1 MRAVFEGRG
10 VVRML
15 AVTVTTIAT
24 VSNSITIS
32 FSIRIDSVV
41 VGCACSKLIVVCV
54 FVLPCLFVFF
64 FLFSLPPTLSIFS
77 HFPPL
82 SLLSP
87 SLFPHTSSPRFSPFF
102 FPFFFK
108 KAYVTLLN
116 KLLLYY
122 YYYHGL
128 VKRLFNYI

>member
-41 VGCACSKLIVVCV
+41 VGCACSKLIVVSVCV
-54 FVLPCLFVFF
+54 HRCVCVC
-64 FLFSLPPTLSIFS
+64 FL
-77 HFPPL
+77 
-82 SLLSP
+82 
-87 SLFPHTSSPRFSPFF
+87 
-102 FPFFFK
+102 
-108 KAYVTLLN
+108 
-116 KLLLYY
+116 
-122 YYYHGL
+122 
-128 VKRLFNYI
+128 